1 MIQVSDAVPNYLC
14 VFKADPHVTENV
26 VDLGLDPD
34 FRPPAATW
42 GICRPLTRRSVELG
56 SVVVFLGYYAD
67 GRHYLV
73 KGWLQVTDKIDYLD
87 ALKRFGDRPNVIVR
101 RASNPEVASVERTW
115 KRTRIRE
122 EVIRRYGSETPAF
135 MTTLHVNG
143 LTLVQNPEDDHEVDN
158 WKCQRILL
166 CQTSQLER
174 CVFSGM
180 RLREDE
186 FSAMRNYVVAGQGHW
201 HDVGR
206 QRQEWLE
213 VAPASL
219 QTVQLRTPYGQHNAR
234 RLRPADVEEIV
245 ETLGGP

>member
-1 MIQVSDAVPNYLC
+1 MIDVYDAVPHYLC
-14 VFKADPHVTENV
+14 VFKADRHVTDNV
-26 VDLGLDPD
+26 IDLGLDPD
-34 FRPPAATW
+34 FRPPMATW
-42 GICRPLTRRSVELG
+42 GICRPLTRRSVRVG
-56 SVVVFLGYYAD
+56 SVVVFLGYYPN

-87 ALKRFGDRPNVIVR
+87 ALERFGDRPNVIVR
-101 RASNPEVASVERTW
+101 RACYPDVPSVERTW
-115 KRTRIRE
+115 KRTGIRE
-122 EVIRRYGSETPAF
+122 EVVRRCGSETPAF

-174 CVFSGM
+174 CVSSGM
-180 RLREDE
+180 CLREDE
-186 FSAMRNYVVAGQGHW
+186 FPAMRNYVVAREGHW

-206 QRQEWLE
+206 QLLEWSA

-219 QTVQLRTPYGQHNAR
+219 QPVPLRTPYGQHNAR
-234 RLRPADVEEIV
+234 CLRPADAREIV
-245 ETLGGP
+245 ETLEGP